1 MRFLRR
7 FLARLKN
14 FATGRQDDKRL
25 REEMEEH
32 LARQTEENLRA
43 GMNVE
48 EARRQAVLKFGGL
61 GTVREDYHAEHG
73 LPFFENLLQDSR
85 FAIRMLAKSPGFTA
99 IAVLTMALGIGAT
112 TAIFSLVDATL
123 LHPLPYPHPEE

>member
-1 MRFLRR
+1 MGRRVRGQSGGFVMRILRR

-14 FATGRQDDKRL
+14 FATGRRDDKRL

-32 LARQTEENLRA
+32 LALQTEENLRA
-43 GMNVE
+43 GMNVQ
-48 EARRQAVLKFGGL
+48 EARRQAVMKFGGA
-61 GTVREDYHAEHG
+61 GTVREDYHAEQG

-99 IAVLTMALGIGAT
+99 IAVLTMA
-112 TAIFSLVDATL
+112 
-123 LHPLPYPHPEE
+123 

>member
-14 FATGRQDDKRL
+14 FATGRRDDQRL

-48 EARRQAVLKFGGL
+48 EARRGLATSARHAVCGPAHVTRLPDTEFGARFTGPHFPWPPPLAPSTPPLAARLRSWTSQLLRRGL
-61 GTVREDYHAEHG
+61 TSRVR
-73 LPFFENLLQDSR
+73 S
-85 FAIRMLAKSPGFTA
+85 S
-99 IAVLTMALGIGAT
+99 
-112 TAIFSLVDATL
+112 
-123 LHPLPYPHPEE
+123 

>member
-14 FATGRQDDKRL
+14 FATGRRDDQRL

-43 GMNVE
+43 GMGPA
-48 EARRQAVLKFGGL
+48 EARRQAVLKFGAVQA
-61 GTVREDYHAEHG
+61 VREKYHAEG
-73 LPFFENLLQDSR
+73 GCR
-85 FAIRMLAKSPGFTA
+85 RWRICCRTR
-99 IAVLTMALGIGAT
+99 AT
-112 TAIFSLVDATL
+112 RCACW
-123 LHPLPYPHPEE
+123 

>member
-14 FATGRQDDKRL
+14 FATGRRDDKRL

-48 EARRQAVLKFGGL
+48 EARRQAVMKFGGV
-61 GTVREDYHAEHG
+61 GTVR
-73 LPFFENLLQDSR
+73 
-85 FAIRMLAKSPGFTA
+85 
-99 IAVLTMALGIGAT
+99 AVSYTHLMVSSSET
-112 TAIFSLVDATL
+112 
-123 LHPLPYPHPEE
+123 H

>member
-14 FATGRQDDKRL
+14 FATGRRDDQRL

-48 EARRQAVLKFGGL
+48 EARRQAVMK
-61 GTVREDYHAEHG
+61 RG
-73 LPFFENLLQDSR
+73 LPRGAES
-85 FAIRMLAKSPGFTA
+85 
-99 IAVLTMALGIGAT
+99 AVL
-112 TAIFSLVDATL
+112 
-123 LHPLPYPHPEE
+123 